1 MRAAIY
7 CRVSTDE
14 QTTDN
19 QKLQLIKLAN
29 ARGYEITTIYY
40 ENETAWKRGHQ
51 AELDRCKHD
60 AFMREF
66 EVLLIWDIDRLSRL
80 GPSVMFNIVEGFWNM
95 GLTVVSLQQP
105 WLEVDNMV
113 RPILIAVFASMA
125 KWESDKRSERTKAG
139 LARRQLE
146 NPIPGRGPDK
156 RHRKHRSDYGQK
168 HRVKEKVRN

>member
-1 MRAAIY
+1 MKAAIY

-51 AELDRCKHD
+51 AELERCKHD

-66 EVLLIWDIDRLSRL
+66 EVLLVWSMDRLSRL
-80 GPSVMFNIVEGFWNM
+80 GVSSMFRILEWFWDYGIVVVSIQEPELEKP
-95 GLTVVSLQQP
+95 GLTRELLISVSA
-105 WLEVDNMV
+105 WLARIDSN
-113 RPILIAVFASMA
+113 R
-125 KWESDKRSERTKAG
+125 KSERTKAG
-139 LARRQLE
+139 LARRRAE
-146 NPIPGRGPDK
+146 KPIPGRGPDK
-156 RHRKHRSDYGQK
+156 RRRKHRSDYGQK
-168 HRVKEKVRN
+168 HRKVVINV